1 MLAMAAAG
9 LPAAMAAG
17 SAVAQAAFD
26 APSVIVAEV
35 GPRDV
40 TPSFFYVGRVETL
53 ELVARVEGFLE
64 QRGFREGGRIE
75 KGDLLFLIE
84 QAPYRIAVEQR
95 EADLAGARATLEN
108 AEEDFA
114 RKETLVERKTLARSA
129 LGEARAALGTARAS
143 VQQARAALRRAKLDL
158 SYTEVASPIAGQ
170 ISRAAY
176 SVGAFVRPGD
186 GALATVTST
195 DPVHVTIAVP
205 EKDLIEA
212 RRQGIDLEDPPVAP
226 SLLLSDGSAYAHA
239 GEFDYLDP
247 SVDQATDTVLARAVF
262 PNPERVLLPGQF
274 VTVIVRQKQP
284 VSAVVIPQA
293 AVQKDQR
300 GHFVLVVDR
309 ADRAVVRRV
318 VLGEPAGAEVGR
330 LRGPRRGRAGDRPG
344 PAEDPPRHSGQPGRG
359 AGLNVGRGTG
369 DAMRATAIRSGRWC
383 AWWRDRRGWC
393 G

>member
-1 MLAMAAAG
+1 MTPIIPSLRRAASRATSAPSALLLAVAAAG
-9 LPAAMAAG
+9 LPAAVAAG
-17 SAVAQAAFD
+17 AAAAQTVSD
-26 APSVIVAEV
+26 APSVVVAGAER
-35 GPRDV
+35 RDV
-40 TPSFFYVGRVETL
+40 TPSFFYVGRVEAVETV

-64 QRGFREGGRIE
+64 RRDFREGGHVE

-95 EADLAGARATLEN
+95 EADLAGARATLKN

-114 RKETLVERKTLARSA
+114 RKETLVERNTLARSA
-129 LGEARAALGTARAS
+129 LGEARAALGTARAA
-143 VQQARAALRRAKLDL
+143 VQQAQAALRRARLDL

-176 SVGAFVRPGD
+176 SVGSFVRPGD

-195 DPVHVTIAVP
+195 DPIHVTIAVP

-226 SLLLSDGSAYAHA
+226 SLQLSDGSVYAHA

-262 PNPERVLLPGQF
+262 PNSEGVLLPGQF

-284 VSAVVIPQA
+284 VSAVVVPQA
-293 AVQKDQR
+293 AVQKDQQ

-318 VLGEPAGAEVGR
+318 VLGEQAGAEWVVSEGLVEGER
-330 LRGPRRGRAGDRPG
+330 VVVQGLQKIRPDMVVH
-344 PAEDPPRHSGQPGRG
+344 PVEARE
-359 AGLNVGRGTG
+359 
-369 DAMRATAIRSGRWC
+369 
-383 AWWRDRRGWC
+383 
-393 G
+393 

>member
-1 MLAMAAAG
+1 MTPSIPPVRRTSPSTAPVPMPGAIAVAAVVVATTAAAQ
-9 LPAAMAAG
+9 PMPQ
-17 SAVAQAAFD
+17 SAPSD
-26 APSVIVAEV
+26 APSVVVAEV
-35 GPRDV
+35 ERRGV
-40 TPSFFYVGRVETL
+40 TPSFFYVGRVEAV

-64 QRGFREGGRIE
+64 RRDFREGGQVE

-84 QAPYRIAVEQR
+84 QAPYRIAVEQH
-95 EADLAGARATLEN
+95 EADLAGARATLKN

-114 RKETLVERKTLARSA
+114 RKETLVERKTLARAA
-129 LGEARAALGTARAS
+129 LGEARAS
-143 VQQARAALRRAKLDL
+143 VQQGRAALRRAELDL

-300 GHFVLVVDR
+300 GHFVLVVGR

-318 VLGEPAGAEVGR
+318 VLGEPTGAEWVVAEGLAEGER
-330 LRGPRRGRAGDRPG
+330 VVVQGLQKIRPDMVVNPVEARG
-344 PAEDPPRHSGQPGRG
+344 
-359 AGLNVGRGTG
+359 
-369 DAMRATAIRSGRWC
+369 
-383 AWWRDRRGWC
+383 
-393 G
+393 